1 METPA
6 SVYQPSP
13 REYPARIA
21 EPEYPSSMLVRSV
34 KHQGVFRWK
43 KHDVFLSEVL
53 WAERIGLLPL
63 DDRWFTI
70 YFAELPIASF
80 DSRELRVVAW
90 RKPQGFDVEEAGE
103 GEASP
108 SPASSTSKPWGLRQA
123 TTRSSRLSKPVSY
136 THLT

>member
-1 METPA
+1 
-6 SVYQPSP
+6 
-13 REYPARIA
+13 
-21 EPEYPSSMLVRSV
+21 MLVRNV

-53 WAERIGLLPL
+53 WAERIGLLPV

-70 YFAELPIASF
+70 YFAQLPIASF

-90 RKPQGFDVEEAGE
+90 RKPQGFDVGEEAGE

-108 SPASSTSKPWGLRQA
+108 SPAPLPLDAKPGESVRHVPGLICQECPRPF
-123 TTRSSRLSKPVSY
+123 RPIVLF
-136 THLT
+136 